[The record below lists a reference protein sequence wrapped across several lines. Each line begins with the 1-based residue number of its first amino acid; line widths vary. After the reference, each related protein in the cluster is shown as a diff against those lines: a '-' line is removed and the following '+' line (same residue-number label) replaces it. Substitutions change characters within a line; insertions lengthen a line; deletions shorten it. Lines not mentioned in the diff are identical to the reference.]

1 MADPKDLKVDVIGA
15 GMGGLTT
22 ALALAKKGFKNITV
36 YENASQLG
44 FVGAGIQLAP
54 NMLRILDRLGC
65 FKGTRIEKEATNI
78 LATSIVRGS
87 DNQELTH
94 VEMPDIE
101 EKYGYPHMTGHRES
115 LAGGLYEACQKES
128 AIKFVFGVTLQ
139 EVLEFGAKPR
149 FIIKP
154 RDGEAYEVETDV
166 LVGADGIKSVTR
178 TAMLRE
184 LKIDTDVEDT
194 GQAAYRIMLTRE
206 QCQPYPELL
215 KLLDSNCAMRW
226 IGEKRHIVAYPI
238 ANHNIYNLSTAQPDS
253 NFAATTNATYTTK
266 GDKSQMLKVYEDF
279 CPVVQTM
286 LNLVPEGEVCEWRLR
301 SQKPLEQWSYG
312 SACLLGDACHPTLP
326 HLAQGAALAMEDA
339 AVLAEALALAPVGK
353 EGVNSGEAVA
363 RSLRV
368 YELLRKDRAY
378 TLVNLAALNGKAMH
392 LGEGSAR
399 EERDRMFAAAR
410 EKGKPVP
417 DKWASPDVQQMIYS
431 HDCMKNAQDQF
442 DELYASTA

>member
-1 MADPKDLKVDVIGA
+1 MADPRDLKVDIAGA

-36 YENASQLG
+36 YENASTLG

-65 FKGTRIEKEATNI
+65 YKGTRIEKEATNI

-101 EKYGYPHMTGHRES
+101 AKYGYPHMTGHRES
-115 LAGGLYEACQKES
+115 LAGGLYEACQKEG
-128 AIKFVFGVTLQ
+128 AIKFVFGATLQ
-139 EVLEFGAKPR
+139 DVQAFGSKPKFTVTER
-149 FIIKP
+149 AG
-154 RDGEAYEVETDV
+154 DGKTYEVETDV
-166 LVGADGIKSVTR
+166 LIGADGIKSNVR

-184 LKIDTDVEDT
+184 LGIDTDVEDT

-215 KLLDSNCAMRW
+215 ALLDSNCAMRW

-266 GDKSQMLKVYEDF
+266 GDKGQMLKVYEDF
-279 CPVVQTM
+279 CPLVQTM

-301 SQKPLEQWSYG
+301 SQKPLEQWSHG
-312 SACLLGDACHPTLP
+312 SACLVGDACHPTLP
-326 HLAQGAALAMEDA
+326 HLAQGAALAMEDS
-339 AVLAEALALAPVGK
+339 AVLAEALALAPVASNPK
-353 EGVNSGEAVA
+353 DAVA
-363 RSLRV
+363 RALRV
-368 YELLRKDRAY
+368 YELLRKDRAT

-410 EKGKPVP
+410 EKGNPVP

-431 HDCMKNAQDQF
+431 HDCMTNAQEKF
-442 DELYASTA
+442 DELYKGLS